1 MTISCIIKMNSTN
14 IIIFFLL
21 TLSTSSL
28 QKPTFFKNT
37 FKGLRGVTSKLNF
50 LTYTRAVYYYEQTV
64 AIVDLEVNNV
74 LHDCNLIE
82 IYKPE
87 EANEVL
93 RNLSLTVNPQKVSF
107 QQMIKLMQQ
116 CETLNNL
123 QSQDLS
129 ISGDTRNE
137 KSYSRISSLTLL
149 SGIIPG
155 TKWCGTGD
163 IAENYH
169 DLGQEADIDRCC
181 RNHDLCPVKVRAQTS
196 RYDLNNNSLY
206 TKSHCTC
213 DELFY
218 TCLKATQNSIADIMG
233 NIYFNIIKV
242 PCIEDISR
250 QWNQES
256 KKQFVPV
263 KTKY

>member
-1 MTISCIIKMNSTN
+1 MNSTN
-14 IIIFFLL
+14 MIIFFFL
-21 TLSTSSL
+21 TLFISSL
-28 QKPTFFKNT
+28 QKPIFFKNT
-37 FKGLRGVTSKLNF
+37 FKGLRGITSEPNC
-50 LTYTRAVYYYEQTV
+50 LTYVRAVYYYEQTV
-64 AIVDLEVNNV
+64 AIVDLTVNNV

-82 IYKPE
+82 IYEPE

-116 CETLNNL
+116 CETLESL
-123 QSQDLS
+123 QSQELS
-129 ISGDTRNE
+129 ISEDTRNE

-169 DLGQEADIDRCC
+169 DLGREANIDRCC

-196 RYDLNNNSLY
+196 RYNLNNNSLY
-206 TKSHCTC
+206 TKSHCSC
-213 DELFY
+213 DALFY
-218 TCLKATQNSIADIMG
+218 ICLKATKNSIADLMG
-233 NIYFNIIKV
+233 NIYFNIIRV
-242 PCIEDISR
+242 PCIEDTSS

-256 KKQFVPV
+256 EKQFVPV
-263 KTKY
+263 KTKSKRKY